1 MTAQT
6 QFNGLDIG
14 QLQEVVAALKADPA
28 KTHTVWRT
36 SIQWENGFQNQFQAR
51 EHAPVR
57 VDEPRAL
64 LGTDTGP
71 NPAELLLGAMGTCLS
86 IGYALNATARGI
98 TIKAMDLEVEGDI
111 DLAVFTGL
119 KAEGNPGY
127 SGVRIKARIKS
138 DATPEQL
145 QELHEHVVRTS
156 PICSSVQNPVPVAA
170 QVVPLV

>member
-6 QFNGLDIG
+6 QVNGLDVG
-14 QLQEVVAALKADPA
+14 QMQQVVAALQADPS

-36 SIQWENGFQNQFQAR
+36 RVQWDGGFQNRFQAR
-51 EHAPVR
+51 EHAAVR
-57 VDEPRAL
+57 VDEPRGL

-98 TIKAMDLEVEGDI
+98 TIQEMDLEVEGDI

-119 KAEGNPGY
+119 KSEGIPGY
-127 SGVRIKARIKS
+127 SDVRITARIKS

-145 QELHEHVVRTS
+145 QALHEHVVRTS
-156 PICSSVQNPVPVAA
+156 PICTTVQNPVPVEAN
-170 QVVPLV
+170 VVAV